1 MRFIFYIK
9 KYPAKRR
16 GQIGKGRGGGGQWAP
31 TVCQA
36 DISKFRDQSRLI

>member
-1 MRFIFYIK
+1 M
-9 KYPAKRR
+9 RR
-16 GQIGKGRGGGGQWAP
+16 GQIGKGRGGGAEGGVPSQWAP